1 MSAPRTSSTPRTS
14 FTSVRETAVQEL
26 TRRVCQAIDDTTAG
40 FDNENDANAH
50 CFLPRTELADIFDRW
65 SLQRLIRELI
75 VVRASSGSASA
86 DEESDGD
93 GILLANLESTINRY
107 VQRTI
112 GRPPR
117 LALLALFLYDG
128 RPSLHA
134 LFMRWLGLP
143 DFPSD
148 NDLPLD
154 DGMLEANGFPAD
166 CHRSILNSQ
175 NIFRPVLIRQDLHQ
189 EFRDWDRLPY
199 ISKPKPIKDGSSGS
213 VYSVEIAR
221 GHWEINNLDRYI
233 PGNPDAP
240 LPVAIKVF
248 KDVSWGRSREEAT
261 EDFRVERKILDQIR
275 VSKIKHEMVMLDLG
289 SITILD
295 GANQPVSH
303 SLMFKLATFSLA
315 EFLKDER
322 RHAKYSTRSV
332 LFSKLVDVTEALA
345 YLHDHLDILHLDI
358 KPDNILVF
366 EKGTSHQDNEDG
378 AGDELVWKLSD
389 FGLARKKNDDARM
402 GLRGRDAG
410 RHESK
415 SSDVSAVR
423 HAGLYQAPEVQERE
437 SSGVGGR
444 SDVWSMGCVTLMVLA
459 FMTRGVAEVENL
471 WSKLPVD
478 FQQQGGRQRLFYDRS
493 DSYLW
498 EEGRGFKYKYM
509 PDFAP
514 DIGDIPGTSGPLQAA
529 VHPLVISWSNT
540 LHGSYMDPVEKDLV
554 KDILGVIFRRV
565 LLIDRSRRIK
575 ATPLAGEMADF
586 HERWRLFE
594 QGMEHPGRIRNT
606 PHPTGAG
613 NLGVTLKAD
622 PEPPEV
628 EKKIVVPSK
637 QPIGPLLET
646 PLPHSNLCRAII
658 GNDYSNVRNEL
669 AGDDG
674 VELLKKECAS
684 CNVYPIHKALR
695 NRAYKSLQALV
706 EKSDPVVTKLACP
719 ESGGQTAVELAS
731 QDSGDSKALEIFLD
745 YHAIFNVTKEFYD
758 ERERDLNDE
767 SRAFLKEMCQKSP
780 IKSRKRGFLKRWI

>member
-1 MSAPRTSSTPRTS
+1 MSAPRTSSTPRMS

-26 TRRVCQAIDDTTAG
+26 TRRICQAIDDTTAG

-93 GILLANLESTINRY
+93 GVLPTNLESTINRY

-154 DGMLEANGFPAD
+154 DGILEANGFPSD

-199 ISKPKPIKDGSSGS
+199 ISKPVPIKDGSSGS
-213 VYSVEIAR
+213 VYSVKIAR

-261 EDFRVERKILDQIR
+261 EDFQVERKILDQIR

-332 LFSKLVDVTEALA
+332 LFSKLVDITEALA
-345 YLHDHLDILHLDI
+345 YLHHHLDILHLDI

-366 EKGTSHQDNEDG
+366 EKGTSRKDNEDG

-389 FGLARKKNDDARM
+389 FGLARNKGAEARF
-402 GLRGRDAG
+402 GLGGRNLG
-410 RHESK
+410 NHESL
-415 SSDVSAVR
+415 SSEVEAVR
-423 HAGLYQAPEVQERE
+423 HAGPYQPPEVQERE
-437 SSGVGGR
+437 SSGVGRR

-459 FMTRGVAEVENL
+459 FMTSGVAEVDNL

-478 FQQQGGRQRLFYDRS
+478 FQQRGGRQRLFYDRS

-498 EEGRGFKYKYM
+498 EEGRAFKYRYM
-509 PDFAP
+509 PDFDP

-529 VHPLVISWSNT
+529 VHPLVISWSNMLYDAYAHSAEKT
-540 LHGSYMDPVEKDLV
+540 LVQ
-554 KDILGVIFRRV
+554 DILEVVFRDV
-565 LLIDRSRRIK
+565 LLINRSRRMR
-575 ATPLAGEMADF
+575 ASELAEKMGNLQK
-586 HERWRLFE
+586 RWKSFE
-594 QGMEHPGRIRNT
+594 QGMDHSNNPSDGPRSGSANSHKPALNGI
-606 PHPTGAG
+606 P
-613 NLGVTLKAD
+613 K
-622 PEPPEV
+622 PPEV
-628 EKKIVVPSK
+628 EDSIDPSNL
-637 QPIGPLLET
+637 PAAET

-658 GNDYSNVRNEL
+658 GNNYSNVRNEL

-684 CNVYPIHKALR
+684 CNVYPIHMALR

-706 EKSDPVVTKLACP
+706 EKSDPVVVKLACP

-758 ERERDLNDE
+758 ERRSDLNKQ
-767 SRAFLKEMCQKSP
+767 SREYLREMWERSP
-780 IKSRKRGFLKRWI
+780 TQSEKRGFFE